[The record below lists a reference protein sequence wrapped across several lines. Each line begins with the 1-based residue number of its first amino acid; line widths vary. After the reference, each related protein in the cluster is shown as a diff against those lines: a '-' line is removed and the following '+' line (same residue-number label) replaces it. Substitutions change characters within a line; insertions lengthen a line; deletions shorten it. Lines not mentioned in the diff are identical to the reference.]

1 MRIFTGSFT
10 EQRPMTFIPFYDRWG
25 QGKEQRRRGKTLM
38 WSRSELERDFR
49 ALGVIEGDVVMLHA
63 SVRSVG
69 EVAGGPDQ
77 IHLALRDALG
87 ASGTL
92 MMYVG
97 CPSYYDDVGRGLL
110 TAEQER
116 EVVAKHPTFDPLTT
130 RSARSHGILVEFF
143 RTFPGTLVNNH
154 VARFAGAGAHASD
167 LLAEHPW
174 NFPYGVGSP
183 LDRFRMLG
191 GKILLLGSDHDEVTF
206 LHHVEHVVEFAGK
219 KISRYKVPYEM
230 GGRTVWREV
239 DEVNTAGDGAH
250 ANWPERFFA
259 QIVDG
264 YLESTGNH
272 GCRVGN
278 AAAFVIPAQGLYDF
292 ACPIMQATAAGI

>member
-1 MRIFTGSFT
+1 
-10 EQRPMTFIPFYDRWG
+10 
-25 QGKEQRRRGKTLM
+25 M
-38 WSRSELERDFR
+38 WSRSELARDFR
-49 ALGVIEGDVVMLHA
+49 ALGVTEGDVVMLHA

-97 CPSYYDDVGRGLL
+97 CPSYYDDMGRGVL
-110 TAEQER
+110 TPEQER
-116 EVVAKHPTFDPLTT
+116 EVLEKHPPFDPLTT
-130 RSARSHGILVEFF
+130 RSARSHGILAEFF

-154 VARFAGAGAHASD
+154 VARFAGAGARASH
-167 LLAEHPW
+167 LLADHPW
-174 NFPYGVGSP
+174 NFPYGAGSP
-183 LDRFRMLG
+183 LDRFRTLG

-206 LHHVEHVVEFAGK
+206 LHHVEHMVEFPDK
-219 KISRYKVPYEM
+219 TISRYKVPCEE
-230 GGRTVWREV
+230 GGRVVWRDME
-239 DEVNTAGDGAH
+239 EVNTAGDGAH

-264 YLESTGNH
+264 YLESTGNR
-272 GCRVGN
+272 GGRVGN
-278 AAAFVIPAQGLYDF
+278 AAAYVIPAQELYDF
-292 ACPIMQATAAGI
+292 VAPIMQETAS